1 MKLSNRLGA
10 PVVAFFIFA
19 GWVWLSGCVPVET
32 VQRPSLKE
40 VRSGAVRGPS
50 AEDRRL
56 GSGEISAEIDQID
69 PARREI
75 RVIADDGRRDVLRY
89 DFDRTRVTY
98 HGWDYAVA
106 DLEAGDRI
114 AYRTAPRDS
123 GYVESIRMQ
132 EPVQARGAPS
142 VDRREAR
149 RSRNDVVEG
158 TVDRIDYDR
167 GVFDVRPSSGRT
179 VTVSLP
185 YNARRADVDS
195 FRALRRGD
203 RVRVEGEFVN
213 PDNLQLLAF
222 LSSR

>member
-10 PVVAFFIFA
+10 PAVSFFILT
-19 GWVWLSGCVPVET
+19 GLVWWSGCVPVDT
-32 VQRPSLKE
+32 VQRPSLNE

-56 GSGEISAEIDQID
+56 GPGEQSAEIDQID
-69 PARREI
+69 PTRREI
-75 RVIADDGRRDVLRY
+75 RVISDNGRTEVLRY
-89 DFDRTRVTY
+89 DFTRVTY
-98 HGWDYAVA
+98 HGFDYAVA

-114 AYRTAPRDS
+114 AYRTAPRDN
-123 GYVESIRMQ
+123 GYIESIRLQ
-132 EPVQARGAPS
+132 EPIQARGAPN

-158 TVDRIDYDR
+158 TVDRIDYNL

-185 YNARRADVDS
+185 YNARPADVDS

-213 PDNLQLLAF
+213 PNNLQLLAF
-222 LSSR
+222 VSSR